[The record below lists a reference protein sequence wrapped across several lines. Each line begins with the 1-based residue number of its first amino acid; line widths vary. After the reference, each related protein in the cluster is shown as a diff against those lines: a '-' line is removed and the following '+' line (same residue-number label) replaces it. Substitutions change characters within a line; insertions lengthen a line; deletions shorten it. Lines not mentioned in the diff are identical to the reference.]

1 MTQML
6 EKEIKSKFTSIDL
19 KSLTPINICSTWK
32 TFLNEEMIN
41 DGVAECAS
49 CNMISTDY
57 NSLNLLNNVFQPGES
72 QQKINLK
79 ANHALIEEVLRW
91 MSKIEGR
98 LQGKC

>member
-19 KSLTPINICSTWK
+19 KSLTPMNICSTCK
-32 TFLNEEMIN
+32 TVLNEEIIN
-41 DGVAECAS
+41 DSVAECAS

-57 NSLNLLNNVFQPGES
+57 NSLNLWNNVFQPGES

-79 ANHALIEEVLRW
+79 ANHALIQEVLR
-91 MSKIEGR
+91 
-98 LQGKC
+98 

>member
-19 KSLTPINICSTWK
+19 KSLTPMNICSTCK
-32 TFLNEEMIN
+32 TVLNEEIIN

-57 NSLNLLNNVFQPGES
+57 NSLNLVSIVFQPS
-72 QQKINLK
+72 
-79 ANHALIEEVLRW
+79 
-91 MSKIEGR
+91 
-98 LQGKC
+98 